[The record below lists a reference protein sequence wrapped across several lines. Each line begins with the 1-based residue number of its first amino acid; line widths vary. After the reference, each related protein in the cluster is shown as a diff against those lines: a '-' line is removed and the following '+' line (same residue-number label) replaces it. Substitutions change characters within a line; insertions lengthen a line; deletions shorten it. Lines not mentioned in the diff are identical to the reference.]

1 MPDFRPTVAIA
12 SQNTDDKE
20 AVLAQLR
27 GAPYQLHPV
36 GSASEVLELARRGPL
51 DLVVLDYFLPD
62 MNAPLSIE
70 KIKDIDSDIRIIVM
84 TDKISDTIERA
95 VRKQGIS
102 FFAIKPVDLKYLRDA
117 VRTALLSRQRHQ
129 FILSKRQ
136 KVA

>member
-1 MPDFRPTVAIA
+1 MSDFRPTVAIA
-12 SQNTDDKE
+12 SQSADDQE
-20 AVLAQLR
+20 AVLKQLR
-27 GAPYQLHPV
+27 GTSYHLRPV
-36 GSASEVLELARRGPL
+36 GTASEVLELARREPL

-70 KIKDIDSDIRIIVM
+70 KIKDIDSGIRIIVM
-84 TDKISDTIERA
+84 TDKISDAIERTA
-95 VRKQGIS
+95 RKQGIS
-102 FFAIKPVDLKYLRDA
+102 FFAIKPMDLKYLRDA